1 MAKKA
6 GHLRK
11 QLTTSALRRTERSG
25 DFSRKLD
32 QGVRKQWRFG
42 KKSRHLGRDM
52 LKSRPSGM
60 NKKNSSSVS
69 EAAEYRF
76 PSDIEMLLSIKYFH
90 TMNFAPRACCS
101 I

>member
-42 KKSRHLGRDM
+42 KKSRHLGQDM

-60 NKKNSSSVS
+60 DKKTAAPFPKLLTDHDLKSLFRIVYINILYINVS
-69 EAAEYRF
+69 FTAIF
-76 PSDIEMLLSIKYFH
+76 I
-90 TMNFAPRACCS
+90 
-101 I
+101 